1 MSFFNETRLR
11 FFAFLT
17 GAFCVFQPSTGLA
30 QDFRVFWKDG
40 LRMETV
46 DESVKLKVGGRVD
59 VDAAWANANQT
70 YKANAG
76 TTDTAELRRARLGF
90 EGELYERVEF
100 SFDVE
105 FAGDPA
111 VDTDTDSGPPVVDE
125 SDTFGRTIEIKDAYL
140 DFMVLP
146 ADMAIK
152 VGHYKEPFS
161 LEEQT
166 SNKYI
171 TFMERSLGNAFSP
184 ERNLG
189 VMVHGDSLLEG
200 KATFALGVFRDMD
213 DNLNLEDPNG
223 DGMVDDK
230 SYALTTRLTFA
241 PLLENKGEKL
251 VHLGI
256 SYTSR
261 NTPDNE
267 VKYDSRPEAHLF
279 DKMVSTDTI
288 GDARSESRL
297 SAEGAANFG
306 PASIQGEYMFAY
318 VDSNSTGDPLFNGFY
333 VQASY
338 FLTGEFRPYKG
349 GKYARVHPTKNAFDD
364 GGFGAWEVALRF
376 SRLDLTD
383 DLVTAGGEEKNLTA
397 AINWYI
403 HSNVRVMVNYVVAD
417 SERAGS
423 DSFPGTLH
431 VAQTRLHFDI

>member
-1 MSFFNETRLR
+1 MNLSNVACLR
-11 FFAFLT
+11 FFIFLASAFL
-17 GAFCVFQPSTGLA
+17 VFQPSTGFA

-70 YKANAG
+70 YKAKAG

-100 SFDVE
+100 AFDVD

-111 VDTDTDSGPPVVDE
+111 VDTDTTAGTD
-125 SDTFGRTIEIKDAYL
+125 DTFGRTIEIKDAYL
-140 DFMVLP
+140 DFHVLP
-146 ADMAIK
+146 GDMSIQ

-161 LEEQT
+161 LEELT

-171 TFMERSLGNAFSP
+171 TFMERGLPNAFSP

-189 VMVHGDSLLEG
+189 VMVHGDSLMEG
-200 KATFALGVFRDMD
+200 KATFALGIFRDVD
-213 DNLNLEDPNG
+213 DNLSLEDPNG
-223 DGMVDDK
+223 DGMVSDRA
-230 SYALTTRLTFA
+230 YALTTRLTFA
-241 PLLENKGEKL
+241 PLLEDKGEKL
-251 VHLGI
+251 VHLGV
-256 SYTSR
+256 SYTYR

-279 DKMVSTDTI
+279 DKMVSTDDI
-288 GDARSESRL
+288 SDARSESRL

-306 PASIQGEYMFAY
+306 PVSVQGEYMFAY

-338 FLTGEFRPYKG
+338 FLTGEFRPYKE

-383 DLVTAGGEEKNLTA
+383 DGVTAGGEEKNLTA

-417 SERAGS
+417 AERAGS